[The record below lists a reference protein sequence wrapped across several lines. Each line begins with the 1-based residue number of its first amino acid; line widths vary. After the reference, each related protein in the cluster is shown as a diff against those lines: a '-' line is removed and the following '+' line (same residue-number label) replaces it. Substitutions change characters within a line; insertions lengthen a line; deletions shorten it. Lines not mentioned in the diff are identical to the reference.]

1 MAISKETTIELKAN
15 LKKNDA
21 ARRSNERLSAMIR
34 ADFQL
39 KEEEFASVRKLETMR
54 SELLPIIAEAYGC
67 VLEEGRQGMKMTG
80 KRSASARKALSR
92 VLGYFKKP
100 ATVTPFE
107 RAKQAINSAIKD
119 GLTEAEAKELIALLK

>member
-21 ARRSNERLSAMIR
+21 VQRSNERLSKLIR
-34 ADFQL
+34 SDYKL
-39 KEEEFASVRKLETMR
+39 KEDQFASARKLEMMR
-54 SELLPIIAEAYGC
+54 SDLLPIIAEAYGC
-67 VLEEGRQGMKMTG
+67 TLDEGRQGLKIVG
-80 KRSASARKALSR
+80 KKSASARKALSR